1 MNESEST
8 GTSALD
14 FRFLLSQVWGEPW
27 DLKLSADEMAA
38 RRDERVRSIVRFA
51 FDRVPWYERAMRERG
66 LKPEDFRN
74 ADDLALLPIVGNQD
88 LSSDPTAFLPRDARI
103 EDFLE
108 LRTSGS
114 TMKAR
119 SIYHDPEGMIAG
131 WAVKLRERAVRQR
144 YIGERNYRSASLSMD
159 GNPTK
164 VRDHFRIIAPPVWKL
179 IPEGRKYSVFE
190 DCARV
195 VDGIREWQPLHLSG
209 YGSAIG
215 RLFRYLAE
223 TGESMP
229 LPRVITF
236 SSDSMATEERR
247 LIEED
252 FGIPVLG
259 IYSATESFSI
269 GFECGEGEGYHVN
282 EDVCVVRIVD
292 PDGRTVEPGVVG
304 SIILS
309 NLVNR
314 GTVLLNYHL
323 GDVGS
328 AVADSCPCGRP
339 LPRIQLHAG
348 RDTVWIPREG
358 ALPLHQ
364 FRLFRVLQALG
375 LDLFQVV
382 QTDLKAFTV
391 RIVPLSGKDLVGMEP
406 EIRSAISNLIGPG
419 LDIAFEY
426 PHELERTRNGKVTS
440 YIQRLPD
447 GTPFSPVAFS
457 RRDS

>member
-1 MNESEST
+1 MSESEPA
-8 GTSALD
+8 GTSAVD

-27 DLKLSADEMAA
+27 DLKLSATEMAA

-51 FDRVPWYERAMRERG
+51 FERVPWYERAMRERG
-66 LKPEDFRN
+66 LEPEDFRT
-74 ADDLALLPIVGNQD
+74 AYDLALLPIVGHEA
-88 LSSDPTAFLPRDARI
+88 LASDPAAFLPRDVRI
-103 EDFLE
+103 EDLLE

-131 WAVKLRERAVRQR
+131 WAVKLRERAARQR
-144 YIGERNYRSASLSMD
+144 FIGERNYRSASLSLD

-164 VRDHFRIIAPPVWKL
+164 VRDHFRIIAPPLWKL

-195 VDGIREWQPLHLSG
+195 VEGIREWRPLHLAG

-229 LPRVITF
+229 LPKAITF
-236 SSDSMATEERR
+236 SSDSMTASERR

-252 FGIPVLG
+252 FAIPVLG

-292 PDGRTVEPGVVG
+292 PEGRTAEPGVVG
-304 SIILS
+304 SIIIS

-328 AVADSCPCGRP
+328 TVAGPCPCGRT

-348 RDTVWIPREG
+348 RDTLWIPRQG

-364 FRLFRVLQALG
+364 YRLYRVMQSFG

-382 QTDLKAFTV
+382 QTDLKTFTV
-391 RIVPLSGKDLVGMEP
+391 RIVPMPGKDHGGMEP
-406 EIRSAISNLIGPG
+406 EIRSAISDLIGPG
-419 LDIAFEY
+419 LEIAFEY
-426 PHELERTRNGKVTS
+426 PLELERTRNGKVNS

-447 GTPFSPVAFS
+447 GAPSSPAAFL